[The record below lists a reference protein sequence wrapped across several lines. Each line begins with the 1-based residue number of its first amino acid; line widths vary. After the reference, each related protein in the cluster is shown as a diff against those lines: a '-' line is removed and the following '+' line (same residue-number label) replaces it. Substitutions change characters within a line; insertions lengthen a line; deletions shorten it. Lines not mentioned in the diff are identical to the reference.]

1 MNSLQAIKNSIQTA
15 DMVCGAYLEDL
26 TDEEMMKRPHPKC
39 NHINWQVGHLIAS
52 DNMMANGCLPGTL
65 PDLPEGFADKYSK
78 ETIGNDDQSAFH
90 TKSELMDVYKK
101 QRELVLAKLDSMS
114 EADLDQPA
122 PESMQAYAPTVG
134 AALNM
139 LGGHWMMHAGQ
150 WVVVRREL
158 GRDIVI

>member
-1 MNSLQAIKNSIQTA
+1 MNSLDAIKNSIATA

-26 TDEEMMKRPHPKC
+26 TDEDMMRRPHPKC

-52 DNMMANGCLPGTL
+52 DNMMANGCIPGTL
-65 PDLPEGFADKYSK
+65 EELPAGFADKYTK
-78 ETIGNDDQSAFH
+78 ETTTSDDQAAFH
-90 TKSELMDVYKK
+90 SKAELMDIYKK
-101 QRELVLAKLDSMS
+101 QRAAITAKLGELN
-114 EADLDQPA
+114 EADLDKPA

-150 WVVVRREL
+150 WVIVRREL